1 MNKLSIWG
9 IVIAGAFFIG
19 ILTAN
24 PVVEAVGGWKAAI
37 ADLQNQID
45 NTSEQVYEVS
55 LTVQIGILDN
65 IPKPFSLRCSEG
77 DTMYVSNTITSSLES
92 VANPEE
98 AGGGF
103 GDLSFLKDGNRNVG
117 VEGLAVGTL
126 QLFEYEI
133 IATIL
138 CLSPSS

>member
-1 MNKLSIWG
+1 MNKLGIWAIA
-9 IVIAGAFFIG
+9 IVGAFVVG
-19 ILTAN
+19 ILSAN
-24 PVVEAVGGWKAAI
+24 PVVDAVGGWKEAI

-45 NTSEQVYEVS
+45 NTSGQVYEVS
-55 LTVQIGILDN
+55 LTVPIGIMDDSF
-65 IPKPFSLRCSEG
+65 KPFSLRCSEG
-77 DTMYVSNTITSSLES
+77 DTMYVSNTIVSSLES
-92 VANPEE
+92 VSDPEA

-133 IATIL
+133 TATIL

>member
-1 MNKLSIWG
+1 MNKLGIWV
-9 IVIAGAFFIG
+9 IAIAGAFLIG
-19 ILTAN
+19 VLSAN
-24 PVVEAVGGWKAAI
+24 PVIEAAEGWKAAV

-45 NTSEQVYEVS
+45 NTSGQVYEVS
-55 LTVQIGILDN
+55 LTVPIGIKDD
-65 IPKPFSLRCSEG
+65 IPKPFSLRCLDG
-77 DTMYVSNTITSSLES
+77 DRMYVSNVLPSSVES
-92 VANPEE
+92 VSDPEGL
-98 AGGGF
+98 GGI

-133 IATIL
+133 TATIL